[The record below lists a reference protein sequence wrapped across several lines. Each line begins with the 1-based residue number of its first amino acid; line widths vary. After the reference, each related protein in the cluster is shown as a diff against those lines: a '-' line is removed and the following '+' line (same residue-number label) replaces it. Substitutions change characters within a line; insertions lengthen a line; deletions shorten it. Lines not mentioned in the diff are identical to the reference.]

1 MSSMSLGTTFAPH
14 LKLNHPSSALYLS
27 THLLQSSLKNLTEW
41 TESFFLAPIE
51 WFKAISRLKKSW
63 RCQNKIEGHGWVL
76 RKWCIQLILYFRGLW
91 RRFPYPPTD
100 AHLSQPVDN
109 DTSIL
114 ELVDEVLMEIGHL
127 ESRASKTLT
136 IFSGVGT
143 SVQMTVASNTWQA
156 VICIPQH
163 RDPFLLIISVSTW
176 VPYKPRNESSLFLVS
191 IYGIFLSVDY
201 MSEWLVSY

>member
-1 MSSMSLGTTFAPH
+1 MSSTSLGTTFAPH
-14 LKLNHPSSALYLS
+14 LKLNHPSSTLYLS
-27 THLLQSSLKNLTEW
+27 THLLQSSLKYLIEW

-76 RKWCIQLILYFRGLW
+76 RKWCIQLILYFWGLW
-91 RRFPYPPTD
+91 LCSPYLLTD
-100 AHLSQPVDN
+100 THLSQPVDN
-109 DTSIL
+109 NTSIS

-143 SVQMTVASNTWQA
+143 SVQMTVTSNTWQA
-156 VICIPQH
+156 IICIPQH
-163 RDPFLLIISVSTW
+163 RDPFVLIISVSTW
-176 VPYKPRNESSLFLVS
+176 VPYKPRNELSLFVVS
-191 IYGIFLSVDY
+191 IYGISLSIDY
-201 MSEWLVSY
+201 MSFRLVSY